1 MTMEVY
7 CKHQKPHQDALS
19 STTPVENR
27 RTVGF
32 LMGFLEVL
40 AGVTKIEVDPYHP
53 LGSLEPS
60 ETLSGYSCPQQLQ
73 LGSRRTG
80 GVLMWFFEVLAG
92 VTKIKVDPYHSLG
105 SLEPSETPSGCSCPP
120 QLQLG
125 SRRTGGVLMGPQD
138 SFFKSNFLT
147 RVCVGN
153 NSFYFQVDGNLCSS
167 GNCFSSL
174 T

>member
-1 MTMEVY
+1 MSHFWEESVKQLLFPMTMEVY

-19 STTPVENR
+19 PTTPVENR
-27 RTVGF
+27 RTVGI

-53 LGSLEPS
+53 
-60 ETLSGYSCPQQLQ
+60 
-73 LGSRRTG
+73 
-80 GVLMWFFEVLAG
+80 
-92 VTKIKVDPYHSLG
+92 LG

-167 GNCFSSL
+167 ASSPPSTYL
-174 T
+174 SASIGKS